1 MHLFSKFKK
10 IRADRGIMINDF
22 ELLMYTGKILYDI
35 EHTDNFKKINE
46 VNNPSIY
53 TRIFGT

>member
-1 MHLFSKFKK
+1 
-10 IRADRGIMINDF
+10 MINDF